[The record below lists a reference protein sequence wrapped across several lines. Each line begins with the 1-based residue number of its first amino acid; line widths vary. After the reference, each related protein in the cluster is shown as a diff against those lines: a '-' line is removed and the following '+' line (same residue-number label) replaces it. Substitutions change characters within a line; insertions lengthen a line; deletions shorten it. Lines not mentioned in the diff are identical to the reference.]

1 MRRGAMALA
10 CAVLALSACTEQE
23 PAAQPR
29 STTTEAP
36 RQAPATPGGPVKVG
50 LFVPLNAA
58 DENRVRVAQS
68 LVNAARL
75 AQADLTGAAIDLKI
89 YATAG
94 DPTRAREAATRAVAD
109 GVQIIVGPLFGT
121 VAQAVGPVADQAG
134 INVLTFSTTPSVA
147 GKNVFLLGQTAAT
160 EADRLLSYASSQGIG
175 SLGLFYPRTPS
186 GQVAAQALRQAAA
199 RHGLTVLTAIDY
211 PRSFQ
216 GIQDRSQ
223 VYAAEHSAEAVA
235 IPEGGQG
242 LVSAGAFLNYYN
254 VSPRATR
261 YLGLGQWNGPATS
274 TEAALQGGWFVAPDP
289 ALFDAFSQ
297 RYLATYGTNPAPIAG
312 LAYDGIAA
320 VGALI
325 RDARAAQDSRPF
337 AVENLVNPSGF
348 AGVNGIFRLRRDGM
362 IDRALAVMEV
372 TEDGFTVRDPA
383 PRRFD
388 RPSG

>member
-1 MRRGAMALA
+1 
-10 CAVLALSACTEQE
+10 
-23 PAAQPR
+23 
-29 STTTEAP
+29 
-36 RQAPATPGGPVKVG
+36 
-50 LFVPLNAA
+50 
-58 DENRVRVAQS
+58 
-68 LVNAARL
+68 
-75 AQADLTGAAIDLKI
+75 
-89 YATAG
+89 
-94 DPTRAREAATRAVAD
+94 
-109 GVQIIVGPLFGT
+109 
-121 VAQAVGPVADQAG
+121 GPVADQAG

-147 GKNVFLLGQTAAT
+147 GKNVFVLGQTAAT

-199 RHGLTVLTAIDY
+199 KHGLTVLTTIDY

-223 VYAAEHSAEAVA
+223 VYAAEHSAQAVA

-254 VSPRATR
+254 VSPRSTR

-289 ALFDAFSQ
+289 ALFDAFAQ

-325 RDARAAQDSRPF
+325 RDARAAQDSQPF
-337 AVENLVNPSGF
+337 AVDNLVNPSGF